1 MNISVD
7 KILRLTFSTTGGGTF
22 SIVLPNPKPELE
34 TDPADA
40 LALMEEIIEN
50 NIFLTTTGTLR
61 GIKDIKIVDTKTT
74 DIYDTPQP

>member
-1 MNISVD
+1 MNVSTD

-22 SIVLPNPKPELE
+22 TIVLPNPKPELE

-40 LALMEEIIEN
+40 LAMMEAIIED
-50 NIFLTTTGTLR
+50 NIFITTTGALR
-61 GIKDIKIVDTKTT
+61 GVRDIKIVDTKTT